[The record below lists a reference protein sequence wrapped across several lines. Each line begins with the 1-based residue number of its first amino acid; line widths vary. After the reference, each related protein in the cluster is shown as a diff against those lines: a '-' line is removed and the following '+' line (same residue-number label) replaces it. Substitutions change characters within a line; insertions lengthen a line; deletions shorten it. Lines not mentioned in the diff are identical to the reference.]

1 MTDRALLSND
11 FDFPAVVSFLT
22 PGWESDVNESALGPQ
37 EKHLSLSIQR
47 SETASSVGDIGSPSL
62 LSYLSPSIQHMFN
75 GVNSTPWFLHGSTP
89 PEPLK
94 SFNTSMILLE
104 LLRSGRRGTPLLV
117 FLLIKRQPVRCSL
130 NWIFQIIR
138 KIVLSYLVPLLLAG
152 SFPEY
157 SILNGWDFF
166 PYTLQRRISSLSTL
180 HLHQW
185 KEGLLLDLEGSPG
198 AALEGGKVQDEFSHF
213 RYISSK
219 EGGGRSMPKM
229 KRAAVDSKSWG
240 PWTVVLGQSGSET
253 KSPNEGTHES

>member
-1 MTDRALLSND
+1 
-11 FDFPAVVSFLT
+11 
-22 PGWESDVNESALGPQ
+22 VNESALGPQ

-130 NWIFQIIR
+130 NWIFKIIR

-157 SILNGWDFF
+157 SILNGNRDVHMEIDLAKKNFF
-166 PYTLQRRISSLSTL
+166 LIDLASASVERRASSRPGRKREL
-180 HLHQW
+180 H
-185 KEGLLLDLEGSPG
+185 KEGRFKTNSVTLDISP
-198 AALEGGKVQDEFSHF
+198 
-213 RYISSK
+213 RRK
-219 EGGGRSMPKM
+219 E
-229 KRAAVDSKSWG
+229 
-240 PWTVVLGQSGSET
+240 VVGLCRR
-253 KSPNEGTHES
+253 